1 MLRKVKNAL
10 LAAALVALGAQVA
23 GAAILFSEG
32 FDNLANWSPP
42 QGASG
47 ESCVRGEIC
56 TTPIPNGFYDYRV
69 AGTEAC
75 SNLDGNHNTLNINA
89 LNARGGSGK
98 AVTVWNEPC
107 YSRSGSWGSDGL
119 LGVDF
124 APQDEVY
131 VRYWIKFQPDWRW
144 DGDGSAG
151 GRALGAAGTS
161 PMQKFM
167 HLSHM
172 NPTISPVWDFFSGV
186 QNKPRFTPQLAKF
199 GGGAM
204 RIQFDLPHSPLTAAR
219 NNSASFNLDV
229 FLGAA
234 PLDWRAS
241 GTGGLPTPPGD
252 GQWHSFEFYAKLNTA
267 GGTANGVSKVWYDG
281 ALVSNASNVVWVPA
295 GDDPA
300 LWRWNHAWI
309 GGNNANLYLPA
320 NEQWYAVDDFVISTH
335 YSGPP
340 PPPATLSA
348 EGASTSSIRLTW
360 QSGSNGANYLVDGYR
375 IYYGTDPGHLD
386 SSVTVPASQREA
398 VVTSLATGTRY
409 YFAVTAF
416 KQEANDANEN
426 ESRRSASANAVTV
439 DLVPPDITML
449 PVASPTRLATQ
460 TLSGTVADAGGI
472 ASVLV
477 KVGAAAPVAATVT
490 GNSWSC
496 TIRSLTEGGNSI
508 VVTAKD
514 LSGNEKSASGTVV
527 LDTVP
532 PVVTVSAFTTPT
544 ILTSLPISGTASDTN
559 GSGVASVMV
568 QVDNG
573 QQTAAELNGQSWN
586 YLLSNLQPGVANQV
600 IVTARDV
607 AGNES
612 RQAAAAM
619 ASIGVLKAGDLSGDA
634 SVGVEDAQLAMQM
647 AVGKTKPDATQLL
660 RGDLAPLVGGVPQ
673 PDGVIDT
680 GDVLLIL
687 GIVTGITRF

>member
-1 MLRKVKNAL
+1 MMFRAL
-10 LAAALVALGAQVA
+10 LMIALAVGGGAVTPDTSRAAV
-23 GAAILFSEG
+23 LFSESFNSQSQWG
-32 FDNLANWSPP
+32 PP
-42 QGASG
+42 QFTNGATN
-47 ESCVRGEIC
+47 SCVKGAATC
-56 TTPIPNGFYDYRV
+56 VTPVPTGFSDYRI
-69 AGTEAC
+69 AATEAC
-75 SNLDGNHNTLNINA
+75 SNLDGFHNTLNINGTHP
-89 LNARGGSGK
+89 RGGTGK
-98 AVTVWNEPC
+98 SFVFWSEPC
-107 YSRSGSWGSDGL
+107 YSAGGSWGSDGL
-119 LGVDF
+119 LGISF
-124 APQDEVY
+124 AGQSEVY
-131 VRYWIKFQPDWRW
+131 IRYWILFPTDWKW
-144 DGDGSAG
+144 NN
-151 GRALGAAGTS
+151 AAS
-161 PMQKFM
+161 PMQKFI
-167 HLSHM
+167 HLSHYDPG
-172 NPTISPVWDFFSGV
+172 NPTSIWDFFSGT
-186 QNKPRFTPQLAKF
+186 QNKPRYVGGFAKYGAGTYRTQLY
-199 GGGAM
+199 M
-204 RIQFDLPHSPLTAAR
+204 MPSPLTAAR
-219 NNSASFNLDV
+219 DNSSSSTTNDY
-229 FLGAA
+229 LGAV
-234 PLDWRAS
+234 PLDWYNA
-241 GTGGLPTPPGD
+241 GAPGD
-252 GQWHSFEFYAKLNTA
+252 GQWHSLEWYVKLNSS
-267 GGTANGVSKVWYDG
+267 GGVADGRARFWFDG
-281 ALVSNASNVVWVPA
+281 ALVHDQANIAWVSA
-295 GDDPA
+295 GDDPGA
-300 LWRWNHAWI
+300 WLWNHAWI
-309 GGNNANLYLPA
+309 GGNNSNTYTPA

-340 PPPATLSA
+340 PPPTTLSA
-348 EGASTSSIRLTW
+348 EGISTSSIRITW

-375 IYYGTDPGHLD
+375 IYYGTAPGNLNG
-386 SSVTVPASQREA
+386 SVTVPASQREA

-426 ESRRSASANAVTV
+426 ESLRSASTSAVTV
-439 DLVPPDITML
+439 DLVRPDITIL
-449 PVASPTRLATQ
+449 PVTSPTRLATQ

-490 GNSWSC
+490 GNSWNC
-496 TIRSLTEGGNSI
+496 TIRNLTEGGNSI

-514 LSGNEKSASGTVV
+514 LYGNENSASGTVV

-532 PVVTVSAFTTPT
+532 PVVTVSVFTTPT

-568 QVDNG
+568 QVGNG
-573 QQTAAELNGQSWN
+573 QQTAAEFNGQSWN

-634 SVGVEDAQLAMQM
+634 AVGVEDAQLAMQM
-647 AVGKTKPDATQLL
+647 AVGMTKPDATQLL

-687 GIVTGITRF
+687 GIVTGTTRF